1 MRKIMILFV
10 ASIVIV
16 LSGCFVFAA
25 EVSHIDVIETVE
37 KSKSKTESIVINEKT
52 KNVVLDTSLYDK
64 SNYSIV
70 NDIYIVES
78 RQDSTLAPNEVVL
91 EYKIL
96 MIAQRKDLYTM
107 EELGDTTTI
116 KFSSELTWIDINGN
130 SLSNF
135 QDYLDVWKNKTV
147 TRKSIDP
154 EYFNIKVRYGSNVRI
169 LDSDS
174 QEYQNEYLDTG
185 EQYY

>member
-52 KNVVLDTSLYDK
+52 KNVVLDTSLYDQ

-91 EYKIL
+91 EYNDKF
-96 MIAQRKDLYTM
+96 AT
-107 EELGDTTTI
+107 EVSELGDTTTI

-130 SLSNF
+130 SLSNL
-135 QDYLDVWKNKTV
+135 QDYLDVWKSKTV

>member
-1 MRKIMILFV
+1 MRKIMIFFV

-91 EYKIL
+91 EYNDKF
-96 MIAQRKDLYTM
+96 AT
-107 EELGDTTTI
+107 EVSELGDTTTI

>member
-91 EYKIL
+91 EYNDNF
-96 MIAQRKDLYTM
+96 AT
-107 EELGDTTTI
+107 EVSELGDTTTI

>member
-78 RQDSTLAPNEVVL
+78 RQDSTLASNEVVL
-91 EYKIL
+91 EYNDKF
-96 MIAQRKDLYTM
+96 AT
-107 EELGDTTTI
+107 EVSELGDTTTI
-116 KFSSELTWIDINGN
+116 KFSSELTWVDINGN

-135 QDYLDVWKNKTV
+135 QDYLDVLKNKTV

>member
-52 KNVVLDTSLYDK
+52 KTVVLDTSLYDK

-91 EYKIL
+91 EYNDKF
-96 MIAQRKDLYTM
+96 AT
-107 EELGDTTTI
+107 EVSELGDTTTI
-116 KFSSELTWIDINGN
+116 RFSSELTWIDINGN

>member
-91 EYKIL
+91 EYNDKF
-96 MIAQRKDLYTM
+96 AT
-107 EELGDTTTI
+107 EVSELGDTTTI

-130 SLSNF
+130 NLSNF
-135 QDYLDVWKNKTV
+135 QDYLDVWKSKTV
-147 TRKSIDP
+147 KRKSIDP

>member
-1 MRKIMILFV
+1 MHKIMILFV

-91 EYKIL
+91 EYNDKF
-96 MIAQRKDLYTM
+96 AT
-107 EELGDTTTI
+107 EVSELGDTTTI

>member
-91 EYKIL
+91 EYNDKF
-96 MIAQRKDLYTM
+96 AT
-107 EELGDTTTI
+107 EVSELGDTTTI

-135 QDYLDVWKNKTV
+135 QDYLDVWKSKTV
-147 TRKSIDP
+147 TRKVSIQ
-154 EYFNIKVRYGSNVRI
+154 NTLI
-169 LDSDS
+169 LKFVMD
-174 QEYQNEYLDTG
+174 QMCEYLT
-185 EQYY
+185 QIVKSIRMNI

>member
-52 KNVVLDTSLYDK
+52 KNMVLDTSLYDK

-91 EYKIL
+91 EYNDKF
-96 MIAQRKDLYTM
+96 AT
-107 EELGDTTTI
+107 EVSELGDTTTI

-135 QDYLDVWKNKTV
+135 QDYLDAWKNKTV

-174 QEYQNEYLDTG
+174 LEYQNEYLETG

>member
-37 KSKSKTESIVINEKT
+37 KSKSKTELIVINEKT

-91 EYKIL
+91 EYNDKF
-96 MIAQRKDLYTM
+96 AT
-107 EELGDTTTI
+107 EVSELGDTTTI

>member
-1 MRKIMILFV
+1 MRKIIILFV

-91 EYKIL
+91 EYNDKF
-96 MIAQRKDLYTM
+96 AT
-107 EELGDTTTI
+107 EVSELGDTTTI

-135 QDYLDVWKNKTV
+135 QDYLDAWKNKTV

-174 QEYQNEYLDTG
+174 LEYQNEYLDTG

>member
-91 EYKIL
+91 EYNDKF
-96 MIAQRKDLYTM
+96 AT
-107 EELGDTTTI
+107 EVSELGDTTTI
-116 KFSSELTWIDINGN
+116 KFLSELTWIDINGN

-135 QDYLDVWKNKTV
+135 QDYLDVWKNKTI

>member
-1 MRKIMILFV
+1 MRKIIILFV

-78 RQDSTLAPNEVVL
+78 RQDSTLAPNEVIL
-91 EYKIL
+91 EYNDKF
-96 MIAQRKDLYTM
+96 AT
-107 EELGDTTTI
+107 EVSELGDTTTI
-116 KFSSELTWIDINGN
+116 KFSSELSWIDINGN

-135 QDYLDVWKNKTV
+135 QDYLDVWKSKTV

>member
-1 MRKIMILFV
+1 MCKIMILFV

-91 EYKIL
+91 EYNDKF
-96 MIAQRKDLYTM
+96 AT
-107 EELGDTTTI
+107 EVSELGDTTTI

-135 QDYLDVWKNKTV
+135 QDYLDAWKNKTV

-174 QEYQNEYLDTG
+174 LEYQNEYLDTG

>member
-52 KNVVLDTSLYDK
+52 KNVVLDTSLYDQ
-64 SNYSIV
+64 SYYSIV

-91 EYKIL
+91 EYNDKF
-96 MIAQRKDLYTM
+96 AT
-107 EELGDTTTI
+107 EVSELGDTTTI

-135 QDYLDVWKNKTV
+135 QDYLDVWKSKTV

>member
-64 SNYSIV
+64 SNYSII

-91 EYKIL
+91 EYNDKF
-96 MIAQRKDLYTM
+96 AT
-107 EELGDTTTI
+107 EVSELGDTTTI
-116 KFSSELTWIDINGN
+116 RFSSELTWIDINGN

>member
-91 EYKIL
+91 EYNDKF
-96 MIAQRKDLYTM
+96 AT
-107 EELGDTTTI
+107 EVSELGDTTTI

-130 SLSNF
+130 SISNF
-135 QDYLDVWKNKTV
+135 QDYLDVWKNKAV

>member
-37 KSKSKTESIVINEKT
+37 KSKSKTESIVIDEKT

-78 RQDSTLAPNEVVL
+78 RQDSTLAPNEVIL
-91 EYKIL
+91 EYNDKF
-96 MIAQRKDLYTM
+96 AT
-107 EELGDTTTI
+107 EVSELGDTTTI

-135 QDYLDVWKNKTV
+135 QDYLDAWKNKTV

>member
-91 EYKIL
+91 EYNDKF
-96 MIAQRKDLYTM
+96 TT
-107 EELGDTTTI
+107 EVSELGDTTTI

-174 QEYQNEYLDTG
+174 QEYQNEYLDAG

>member
-25 EVSHIDVIETVE
+25 EVSHIDVIETME

-91 EYKIL
+91 EYNDKF
-96 MIAQRKDLYTM
+96 AT
-107 EELGDTTTI
+107 EVSELGDTTTI
-116 KFSSELTWIDINGN
+116 RFSSELTWIDINGN

>member
-37 KSKSKTESIVINEKT
+37 KSKSKTESIVINEQT

-91 EYKIL
+91 EYNDKF
-96 MIAQRKDLYTM
+96 AT
-107 EELGDTTTI
+107 EVSELGDTTTI

>member
-91 EYKIL
+91 EYNDKF
-96 MIAQRKDLYTM
+96 AT
-107 EELGDTTTI
+107 EVSELGDTTTI

-130 SLSNF
+130 SISNF

-174 QEYQNEYLDTG
+174 LEYQNEYLDTG

>member
-1 MRKIMILFV
+1 MRKIIILFV

-91 EYKIL
+91 EYNDKF
-96 MIAQRKDLYTM
+96 AT
-107 EELGDTTTI
+107 EVSELGDTTTI

>member
-25 EVSHIDVIETVE
+25 EVSHIDVIETVQ

-91 EYKIL
+91 EYNDKF
-96 MIAQRKDLYTM
+96 AT
-107 EELGDTTTI
+107 EVSELGDTTTI
-116 KFSSELTWIDINGN
+116 RFSSELTWIDINGN

>member
-91 EYKIL
+91 EYNDKIETEV
-96 MIAQRKDLYTM
+96 I
-107 EELGDTTTI
+107 EIGDTTTI

-130 SLSNF
+130 SISNF

>member
-1 MRKIMILFV
+1 MRKIIILFV

-91 EYKIL
+91 EYNDKF
-96 MIAQRKDLYTM
+96 AT
-107 EELGDTTTI
+107 EVSELGDTTTI

-135 QDYLDVWKNKTV
+135 QDYLDVWKSKTV

-154 EYFNIKVRYGSNVRI
+154 ESFNIKVRYGSNVRI

>member
-91 EYKIL
+91 EYNDKF
-96 MIAQRKDLYTM
+96 AT
-107 EELGDTTTI
+107 EVSELGDTTTI

-147 TRKSIDP
+147 TRNSIDP

>member
-1 MRKIMILFV
+1 MRKIIILFV

-91 EYKIL
+91 EYNDKF
-96 MIAQRKDLYTM
+96 AT
-107 EELGDTTTI
+107 EVSELGDTTTI

-130 SLSNF
+130 SISNF

>member
-52 KNVVLDTSLYDK
+52 KNVVLDTSLYDQ

-91 EYKIL
+91 EYNDKF
-96 MIAQRKDLYTM
+96 AT
-107 EELGDTTTI
+107 EVSELGDTTTI

-135 QDYLDVWKNKTV
+135 QDYLDAWKNKTV

>member
-37 KSKSKTESIVINEKT
+37 KSKSKTESIVINDKT

-91 EYKIL
+91 EYNDKF
-96 MIAQRKDLYTM
+96 AT
-107 EELGDTTTI
+107 EVSELGDTTTI
-116 KFSSELTWIDINGN
+116 KFSSELTWVDINGN

>member
-91 EYKIL
+91 EYNDKF
-96 MIAQRKDLYTM
+96 AT
-107 EELGDTTTI
+107 EVSELGDTTTI

-147 TRKSIDP
+147 IRKSIDP

>member
-91 EYKIL
+91 EYNDKFV
-96 MIAQRKDLYTM
+96 T
-107 EELGDTTTI
+107 EVSELGDTTTI

-147 TRKSIDP
+147 TRKSINP

>member
-91 EYKIL
+91 EYNDKF
-96 MIAQRKDLYTM
+96 AT
-107 EELGDTTTI
+107 EVSELGDTTTI
-116 KFSSELTWIDINGN
+116 KFTSELTWIDINGN

-135 QDYLDVWKNKTV
+135 QDYLDVWKNKTI

>member
-1 MRKIMILFV
+1 MRKIMLLFV

-78 RQDSTLAPNEVVL
+78 RQDSTLAPNELVL
-91 EYKIL
+91 EYNDKF
-96 MIAQRKDLYTM
+96 AT
-107 EELGDTTTI
+107 EVSELGDTTTI

-130 SLSNF
+130 NLSNF
-135 QDYLDVWKNKTV
+135 QDYLDVWKSKTV
-147 TRKSIDP
+147 TRKSIDS

-169 LDSDS
+169 LDLDS

>member
-1 MRKIMILFV
+1 MRKIIILFV

-91 EYKIL
+91 EYNDKF
-96 MIAQRKDLYTM
+96 AT
-107 EELGDTTTI
+107 EVSELGDTTTI

-130 SLSNF
+130 NLSNF
-135 QDYLDVWKNKTV
+135 QDYLDVWKSKTV

-174 QEYQNEYLDTG
+174 QEYQNEYLDTE

>member
-91 EYKIL
+91 EYNDKF
-96 MIAQRKDLYTM
+96 AT
-107 EELGDTTTI
+107 EVSELGDTTTI

-154 EYFNIKVRYGSNVRI
+154 EYFNIKVRYGSNARI

>member
-1 MRKIMILFV
+1 MRKIIILFV

-52 KNVVLDTSLYDK
+52 MNVVLDTWLYDK

-91 EYKIL
+91 EYNDKF
-96 MIAQRKDLYTM
+96 AT
-107 EELGDTTTI
+107 EVSELGDTTTI

-130 SLSNF
+130 SISNF